1 MRLLPLIGLIPVGCG
16 ILNPSHGIRFEWRAV
31 VWTQQEEF
39 VLIEPS
45 RDSAV
50 IKGAMVLYSA
60 CSDIDLGHE
69 HLANALTLRLISSI
83 KGPQGDRGCLGVVVT
98 ALYTIIL
105 SDPVWGDSVIVFH
118 DKRLALQAVLYPT
131 GSPHG
136 DFARSSRR

>member
-16 ILNPSHGIRFEWRAV
+16 ILNPSHGIRFEWQAV
-31 VWTQQEEF
+31 IGEEREEF

-50 IKGAMVLYSA
+50 IRGAMALNSA
-60 CSDIDLGHE
+60 CSDIDLDHE
-69 HLANALTLRLISSI
+69 HLANTLTLRVISSTR
-83 KGPQGDRGCLGVVVT
+83 QGDLGCLGAVVT

-118 DKRLALQAVLYPT
+118 DKRLALQAVL
-131 GSPHG
+131 
-136 DFARSSRR
+136 

>member
-16 ILNPSHGIRFEWRAV
+16 VLNPGDGIRFEWEAEV
-31 VWTQQEEF
+31 VGEQEEF
-39 VLIEPS
+39 VLIEPT

-50 IKGAMVLYSA
+50 IRGGMVLYSA
-60 CSDIDLGHE
+60 CSVIDLDHE

-83 KGPQGDRGCLGVVVT
+83 KRQGDYGCPGVVVT

-118 DKRLALQAVLYPT
+118 DKRLALQAVL
-131 GSPHG
+131 
-136 DFARSSRR
+136 

>member
-16 ILNPSHGIRFEWRAV
+16 ILNPSHGIRFEWEGVIGA
-31 VWTQQEEF
+31 QEEF

-50 IKGAMVLYSA
+50 IRGGMVLYSA
-60 CSDIDLGHE
+60 CSVIDLDHE

-83 KGPQGDRGCLGVVVT
+83 RRQGDIGCLGTVIT

-118 DKRLALQAVLYPT
+118 NDSAVLRAAFP
-131 GSPHG
+131 
-136 DFARSSRR
+136 RSSF

>member
-1 MRLLPLIGLIPVGCG
+1 MRSLPLAGLMLLGCG
-16 ILNPSHGIRFEWRAV
+16 ILGPDHGIRFEWEGV
-31 VWTQQEEF
+31 IGVEQEEF

-50 IKGAMVLYSA
+50 IRGGMVLYSA
-60 CSDIDLGHE
+60 CSDIDLDHE

-83 KGPQGDRGCLGVVVT
+83 RQQGDYGCHGAVVM

-118 DKRLALQAVLYPT
+118 DKRLALQAVL
-131 GSPHG
+131 
-136 DFARSSRR
+136 

>member
-16 ILNPSHGIRFEWRAV
+16 VLNPGDGIRFEWEAEV
-31 VWTQQEEF
+31 VGEQEEF
-39 VLIEPS
+39 VLIEPT

-50 IKGAMVLYSA
+50 IRGGMVLYSA
-60 CSDIDLGHE
+60 CSVIDLDHE

-83 KGPQGDRGCLGVVVT
+83 KRQGDYGCPGVVVM

-118 DKRLALQAVLYPT
+118 DKRLALQAVL
-131 GSPHG
+131 
-136 DFARSSRR
+136 

>member
-1 MRLLPLIGLIPVGCG
+1 MRSLPLAGLMLLGCG
-16 ILNPSHGIRFEWRAV
+16 ILGPDHGIRFEWEAV
-31 VWTQQEEF
+31 IGTREEF

-83 KGPQGDRGCLGVVVT
+83 RRQGDIGCLGAVVT

-105 SDPVWGDSVIVFH
+105 SAPVWGDSVIVFH
-118 DKRLALQAVLYPT
+118 DKRLALQAVL
-131 GSPHG
+131 
-136 DFARSSRR
+136 